1 MNNILCI
8 LLDAFFVGL
17 LVWCSYTDIRKRTV
31 SNVVIALLL
40 CLGIAHTGL
49 MAFTQS
55 TWWTYPVGMTF
66 AIPFFIS
73 WLRGG
78 MGAGDVKLAMAITLY
93 LGLLNAVF
101 AFALMVPV
109 LIILMARSLIR
120 EKTLK
125 CRIPVAPVLA
135 FGASGSVIAV
145 YVYGLI
151 LI

>member
-1 MNNILCI
+1 MGQILSI
-8 LLDAFFVGL
+8 LMDAFFIGL
-17 LVWCSYTDIRKRTV
+17 LVWCGYTDIRKRIV
-31 SNVVIALLL
+31 SNVVITVLL

-49 MAFTQS
+49 IASAQS
-55 TWWTYPVGMTF
+55 TWWVYPLGMTF
-66 AIPFFIS
+66 VIPFFIS

-78 MGAGDVKLAMAITLY
+78 MGAGDVKMVMAMALY
-93 LGLLNAVF
+93 LGLLNAVI

-109 LIILMARSLIR
+109 LIVLMARSLIR

-135 FGASGSVIAV
+135 FGAIGAV
-145 YVYGLI
+145 TMSYVYGL

>member
-31 SNVVIALLL
+31 SNIAIVLLL
-40 CLGIAHTGL
+40 CIGIAHTGL
-49 MAFTQS
+49 IASSQS
-55 TWWTYPVGMTF
+55 TWWTYPLGMVF

-73 WLRGG
+73 WLRSG
-78 MGAGDVKLAMAITLY
+78 MGAGDVKLVIVITLY

-109 LIILMARSLIR
+109 LIVLMAKSLMKK
-120 EKTLK
+120 KTLK

-135 FGASGSVIAV
+135 FGSIGAVIV
-145 YVYGLI
+145 SYVYGL